1 MDFEATMQLVQV
13 VLSDHCQVA
22 VHRKLQKV
30 TVSYKWFDHCQ
41 VAVHRKLQK
50 VTVSYKLMS

>member
-1 MDFEATMQLVQV
+1 MDFETTMQLVQV

-30 TVSYKWFDHCQ
+30 TVSYKWFDHCH

-50 VTVSYKLMS
+50 VTVSYRLMS

>member
-22 VHRKLQKV
+22 VHRRFPLV
-30 TVSYKWFDHCQ
+30 TVSYGTPSVQFKIAFN
-41 VAVHRKLQK
+41 L
-50 VTVSYKLMS
+50 L